1 MATPYVGQ
9 NTAYDL
15 TTGVKVNMDEAIYL
29 LSPIDTPMTTGQGS
43 DGLSVLSTAPV
54 DQKAFSWQDE
64 EILTPESTLA
74 AAVVTA
80 GTEIVVQT
88 NHQERFST
96 GDLLQVMKVGAT
108 SFEYLRVTGYSAT
121 TADTLLTTRGYNST
135 TATTYA
141 SGSVVV
147 GIGTTLAEGS
157 DPENARS
164 TDRDLR
170 TNYTQIFG
178 PTKVAMSRTMQRIA
192 RYGVPS
198 EFNHQLMRRLQELNI
213 HRERAIL
220 YGRAAD
226 DTSNKIRS
234 TGGINHFL
242 STNVDSTVTE
252 ITVTNIET
260 NMQTCYDAGGLPD
273 RFIANPKSL
282 SDLNA
287 TSDTSRV
294 RQEMMDARRGRE
306 PVTVVTTEFG
316 DLAIVR
322 NRWVYPGH
330 AFAIKRDNVIR
341 RVLDPVVF
349 ESLAKTGDADSGQLV
364 GEEGFEVKGQSHMFK
379 MVNLT
384 DYPTV

>member
-1 MATPYVGQ
+1 
-9 NTAYDL
+9 
-15 TTGVKVNMDEAIYL
+15 
-29 LSPIDTPMTTGQGS
+29 
-43 DGLSVLSTAPV
+43 
-54 DQKAFSWQDE
+54 
-64 EILTPESTLA
+64 
-74 AAVVTA
+74 VVTA

-108 SFEYLRVTGYSAT
+108 GFEYLRVTGYSAT

-157 DPENARS
+157 NPENARS

-178 PTKVAMSRTMQRIA
+178 PTKVSMSRTMQRIT

-226 DTSNKIRS
+226 DTTNKIRS

-242 STNVDSTVTE
+242 TANVDSTVTE
-252 ITVTNIET
+252 ITVTNIES
-260 NMQTCYDAGGLPD
+260 NLQTCYDAGGLPD
-273 RFIANPKSL
+273 RFVANPKSL

-287 TSDTSRV
+287 TTDTARV
-294 RQEMMDARRGRE
+294 RQEMMDSRRGRE

-316 DLAIVR
+316 DLSIVR

-330 AFAIKRDNVIR
+330 AFGIKRDNVIR

-349 ESLAKTGDADSGQLV
+349 ETLAKTGDADSGQLV

-384 DYPTV
+384 TYPTV

>member
-1 MATPYVGQ
+1 MATPYVGT

-15 TTGVKVNMDEAIYL
+15 TAGVKVNMDEAIYL
-29 LSPIDTPMTTGQGS
+29 LSPIDTPMLTGMGS
-43 DGLSVLSTAPV
+43 DGLSVLSSAPV

-74 AAVVTA
+74 GAVVTA
-80 GTEIVVQT
+80 DGEIVVQA

-96 GDLLQVMKVGAT
+96 GDLLQVMKVGA
-108 SFEYLRVTGYSAT
+108 SAFEYVRVTGYSAT
-121 TADTLLTTRGYNST
+121 TADTLLVSRGYNST

-178 PTKVAMSRTMQRIA
+178 PTKVAMSRTMQRIS

-213 HRERAIL
+213 HRERTIL

-242 STNVDSTVTE
+242 STNVDTTSTE
-252 ITVTNIET
+252 ITVTSIES
-260 NMQTCYDAGGLPD
+260 NLANCYDAGGLPD

-282 SDLNA
+282 SDLNSTA
-287 TSDTSRV
+287 DTARV
-294 RQEMMDARRGRE
+294 RQEIMDGRRGRE
-306 PVTVVTTEFG
+306 AVTVVTTEYG

-349 ESLAKTGDADSGQLV
+349 ETLAKTGDADSGQLV
-364 GEEGFEVKGQSHMFK
+364 GEEGYEVKGQSHMFK
-379 MVNLT
+379 LVNLT
-384 DYPTV
+384 DYPAV